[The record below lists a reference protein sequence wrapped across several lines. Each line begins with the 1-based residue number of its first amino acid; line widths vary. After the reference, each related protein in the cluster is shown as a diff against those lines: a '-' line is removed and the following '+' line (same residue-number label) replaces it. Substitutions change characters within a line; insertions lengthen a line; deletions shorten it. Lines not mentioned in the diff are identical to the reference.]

1 MNEPQ
6 ALAEAETYLIHVL
19 ETSNPP
25 RDVSKFDITAAAR
38 DFHEITSGWDVR
50 GAETAVVE
58 DVLTRHGK

>member
-1 MNEPQ
+1 
-6 ALAEAETYLIHVL
+6 VL

-38 DFHEITSGWDVR
+38 DFHEITGGWDVR